1 MTQEF
6 YSHGSIAPTICF
18 CLTNPPLKLLDF
30 IRKYQL
36 KTPIFRDSMEDHRL
50 TCETII
56 RTDNLE
62 LYKGKLVGIDDCY
75 IFEGLRVP
83 FNNRS
88 IINIH
93 YTNKSDAEE
102 NNESEFDERSIN
114 ELNLAIKDIA
124 YEKVQVPFVV
134 YPFIIDLNNNLN
146 NRQTVIAETSV
157 ENCKVIDTIPVVN
170 KEPSLL

>member
-1 MTQEF
+1 MTQEI

-30 IRKYQL
+30 IRKYQI

-62 LYKGKLVGIDDCY
+62 LYKEKLIGIDDCY

-83 FNNRS
+83 FHNRS
-88 IINIH
+88 VINL
-93 YTNKSDAEE
+93 YYQGKSDAEE
-102 NNESEFDERSIN
+102 KMITLDDSTIN
-114 ELNLAIKDIA
+114 KINLAIKDIV
-124 YEKVQVPFVV
+124 YENVQVPYHV
-134 YPFIIDLNNNLN
+134 YPFMITINETHNKM
-146 NRQTVIAETSV
+146 RQTVIEETSR
-157 ENCKVIDTIPVVN
+157 ENCKVIDTSPVEN
-170 KEPSLL
+170 SEPSLL